1 MAGTYRTGSTV
12 ARLERSLRPS
22 GGQNGSWFEG
32 PGGPVSVGDGCVV
45 WSAQRPEAQAGTPPP
60 CGGTGAPV
68 RVGRDDGDACRGSRP
83 WGSTW
88 CRGYGRERWLPFG
101 LVLSPPV
108 GIGLAAGLTIL
119 RRSRFADLP
128 RQPAVL
134 AAWTGM
140 VVLGIASGLSSP
152 SPRTAAVGL
161 AGVAVLWWLWG
172 VGRFCVDD
180 GPGFTVGVQRAT
192 AVVGALALAV
202 ALARA
207 ELRVSLGPVGL
218 SLAIMSP
225 ENKGTVLGLAGNG
238 LGPLLAFGAMVP
250 LGRAATCCRWPDR
263 LEGLAVE
270 VLNLSAAL
278 ALGVRNALWGG
289 AVGAAALVPVA
300 GVTVVAVVVGAGA
313 AILGL
318 RRDVLARFLELL
330 DWRTEQARRGVWQA
344 SWRMLRDH
352 PWLGVGP
359 AQFHMVHPQYALPQ
373 SAHLTDSTACT

>member
-1 MAGTYRTGSTV
+1 M
-12 ARLERSLRPS
+12 
-22 GGQNGSWFEG
+22 
-32 PGGPVSVGDGCVV
+32 
-45 WSAQRPEAQAGTPPP
+45 
-60 CGGTGAPV
+60 
-68 RVGRDDGDACRGSRP
+68 
-83 WGSTW
+83 
-88 CRGYGRERWLPFG
+88 PFG

-108 GIGLAAGLTIL
+108 GIALAAGLTVL

-172 VGRFCVDD
+172 VGRFGVDD

-218 SLAIMSP
+218 SLTIMSP
-225 ENKGTVLGLAGNG
+225 ENKGTVLGLGGNG
-238 LGPLLAFGAMVP
+238 LGPLLAFGAMVA
-250 LGRAATCCRWPDR
+250 LGRAATCRRWPDR
-263 LEGLAVE
+263 LEGLAVA

-313 AILGL
+313 AVLGL

-330 DWRTEQARRGVWQA
+330 DWRTEQARWGVWQA

-373 SAHLTDSTACT
+373 SAHLTDPHSMYLKLATEWGVPATLLFFGWMVRELTVAWAHRAEGYRWALAAGVVAFLAMGVFDTPLFTLHISGPVLVGLGVAAASAEGRTGP